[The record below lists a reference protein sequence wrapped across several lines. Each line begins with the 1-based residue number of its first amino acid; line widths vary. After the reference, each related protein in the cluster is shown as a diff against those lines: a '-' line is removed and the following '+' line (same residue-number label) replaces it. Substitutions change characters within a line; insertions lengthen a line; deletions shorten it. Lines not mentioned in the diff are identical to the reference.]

1 MSIPYFYQKLEMV
14 VRIKKGESKASID
27 RKLKKLYAGKKGFP
41 AYKYLGKIK
50 IEEGPMEIQK
60 RLRDE
65 WSERSR

>member
-1 MSIPYFYQKLEMV
+1 MMV
-14 VRIKKGESKASID
+14 ITIKEGESKTSID
-27 RKLKKLYAGKKGFP
+27 RKLKKLYAGKKGFQ

-50 IEEGPMEIQK
+50 IDEEPMEIQK